1 MARRSEGKG
10 KGIWISLPNKYLF
23 LAGFEVGQMALF
35 LCISLPTFLFL
46 NKGVVFKNSTSERF
60 TYIFYKRGGILAT
73 KTQKNASGSQLSHG
87 RCYLSKNPNFGDKY
101 LH

>member
-1 MARRSEGKG
+1 
-10 KGIWISLPNKYLF
+10 
-23 LAGFEVGQMALF
+23 MALF
-35 LCISLPTFLFL
+35 LCISLPTFLFR

-60 TYIFYKRGGILAT
+60 TYIFDKRGGILAT
-73 KTQKNASGSQLSHG
+73 KTQKNASGSLLSHR

>member
-1 MARRSEGKG
+1 
-10 KGIWISLPNKYLF
+10 
-23 LAGFEVGQMALF
+23 MALF